1 MSMLEPMVD
10 RVLALGAYEG
20 PTDTTAVVTDIFR
33 VAATLLQGSGGD
45 YCACNFFPC
54 ECVEVFRDDLARCVA
69 VRHPYLLPEPADPV
83 RCPKCGGPHP
93 FHDPACVVHPDLIQ
107 DQSGTGAE

>member
-1 MSMLEPMVD
+1 MSKGGRGFTALDNIAYPLHLADFDGECEHRWGANEMGHCRRCGQVSHDARPTHFDAEQM
-10 RVLALGAYEG
+10 RVFRLAAEHNK
-20 PTDTTAVVTDIFR
+20 R
-33 VAATLLQGSGGD
+33 VAES
-45 YCACNFFPC
+45 
-54 ECVEVFRDDLARCVA
+54 
-69 VRHPYLLPEPADPV
+69 ADPV